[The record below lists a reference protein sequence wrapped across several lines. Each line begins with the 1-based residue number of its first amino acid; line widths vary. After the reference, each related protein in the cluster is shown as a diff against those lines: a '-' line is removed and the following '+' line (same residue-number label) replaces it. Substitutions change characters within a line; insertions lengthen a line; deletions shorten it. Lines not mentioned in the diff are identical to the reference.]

1 MDIYQLQDC
10 GGNIMKSYEAIQR
23 AVAGKTI
30 EHAKKLH
37 KSVPLLHKWM
47 EPSIDF
53 NDSGTYNPLDRIET
67 IIETSLS
74 LGSHPID
81 AVAPIQYLAERFNH
95 ILIPIP
101 TLNATDSNSDLSR
114 EMLKTCSEFGDL
126 SKDAAQALLDGKL
139 TRREA
144 ARIDKD
150 AWELIRQVAI
160 FVQKANMAAK

>member
-1 MDIYQLQDC
+1 
-10 GGNIMKSYEAIQR
+10 MKSYEAIQK

-74 LGSHPID
+74 LGSHPND
-81 AVAPIQYLAERFNH
+81 AVAPIQYLAERFNQ

-101 TLNATDSNSDLSR
+101 KAAGNTGDLSK

-126 SKDAAQALLDGKL
+126 AKDASRALLDGKV
-139 TRREA
+139 TRHEA
-144 ARIDKD
+144 ARIEND
-150 AWELIRQVAI
+150 AWELIRQVSI
-160 FVQKANMAAK
+160 FVQKVNSAVK